1 MWPSVSQT
9 EGAAYAKVPW
19 WEEASEDQGLRQA
32 NMARSQSKDS
42 KVEERGRGMNQG
54 RRAGMT
60 HHVKAGGLHPENNR
74 KSLEAFKLAG
84 TGEMT

>member
-1 MWPSVSQT
+1 
-9 EGAAYAKVPW
+9 
-19 WEEASEDQGLRQA
+19 
-32 NMARSQSKDS
+32 MARSQSKDS
-42 KVEERGRGMNQG
+42 KVGGGMNRG

-60 HHVKAGGLHPENNR
+60 HHVKAGGLHPENR